1 MAVTAMGDSN
11 PVISDDNVVANSV
24 IDNSVVDN
32 SVVDNKVVDNVVQ
45 LTPRR
50 AQRNLQALREA
61 QRRHPS
67 YVGRLAREADTPTPC
82 RILQF
87 TR

>member
-11 PVISDDNVVANSV
+11 PVISDDNVVAASV
-24 IDNSVVDN
+24 INDSVVDN
-32 SVVDNKVVDNVVQ
+32 NNVVQ

-61 QRRHPS
+61 QRRHPP

>member
-11 PVISDDNVVANSV
+11 PVISDDNVVNNNVVANSV
-24 IDNSVVDN
+24 VNN
-32 SVVDNKVVDNVVQ
+32 NNVVQ

-67 YVGRLAREADTPTPC
+67 YVGRLAREAETPTPC

-87 TR
+87 NR

>member
-1 MAVTAMGDSN
+1 MGEEEG
-11 PVISDDNVVANSV
+11 DDNVVAASV
-24 IDNSVVDN
+24 INDSVVDN
-32 SVVDNKVVDNVVQ
+32 NNVVQ

-67 YVGRLAREADTPTPC
+67 YVGRLARGADTPTPC

>member
-11 PVISDDNVVANSV
+11 PVISDDNVVAASV
-24 IDNSVVDN
+24 INDSVVDN
-32 SVVDNKVVDNVVQ
+32 NNVVQ